1 LVSSA
6 NDLDFVF
13 RLSNEV
19 NWNYIREVQILA
31 VCGLFQKKRNIT
43 LTPAD
48 CSNMFFQSSFVMDKP
63 LDKWSLIS
71 LVSLE
76 TSIDIKVFYSSSR
89 TYAFSIDS
97 FEIDVNPY
105 LKNNNPPKS
114 LPQNSNP
121 PKPRMRVLHQ
131 SSVEFY
137 SNYPNIDEALS
148 HLHQRILSTDSFEE
162 IHHGLFRYCLELSRG
177 YHLENPLVSELKLI
191 QTFWKEFEQMGLSG
205 LKMTLAKFAAKHQN
219 NWFIVLSNMYE
230 VISRYSYY
238 HTSSAD
244 VLEVIFQFLF
254 RKN

>member
-1 LVSSA
+1 
-6 NDLDFVF
+6 
-13 RLSNEV
+13 
-19 NWNYIREVQILA
+19 
-31 VCGLFQKKRNIT
+31 
-43 LTPAD
+43 
-48 CSNMFFQSSFVMDKP
+48 M
-63 LDKWSLIS
+63 
-71 LVSLE
+71 
-76 TSIDIKVFYSSSR
+76 
-89 TYAFSIDS
+89 YAFSIDS
-97 FEIDVNPY
+97 FEIDIDPY

-114 LPQNSNP
+114 YPQNSNP
-121 PKPRMRVLHQ
+121 PKVRTRVLHQ

-177 YHLENPLVSELKLI
+177 YHLENSASELKLI

-205 LKMTLAKFAAKHQN
+205 LKMTLAKFSAKHQN

-230 VISRYSYY
+230 VISKYSHS
-238 HTSSAD
+238 HTSTAD